1 MQCPRCS
8 ARTKQYKIGFNRS
21 GSRKYRCGVCERT
34 YTPEPNKRGYPEAL
48 RLQAIKLYLEGNS
61 LRSIGRILK
70 VTHQSVSNW
79 VEAYS
84 KQLPKPDLSEKP
96 QVAELD
102 ELYTFI
108 GNKKTSST
116 S

>member
-1 MQCPRCS
+1 MQCPRCFG
-8 ARTKQYKIGFNRS
+8 TIKQHKIGFNRS
-21 GSRKYRCGVCERT
+21 GSQKYRCELCKRT
-34 YTPEPNKRGYPEAL
+34 YTPEPNRRGYPEEL

-79 VEAYS
+79 IETYA
-84 KQLPKPDLSEKP
+84 QHLPKSDLPGKS

-102 ELYTFI
+102 ELYPFI
-108 GNKKTSST
+108 GNKKI
-116 S
+116 

>member
-8 ARTKQYKIGFNRS
+8 GTTKQHKIGFNRS
-21 GSRKYRCGVCERT
+21 GSQKYRCELCKRT
-34 YTPEPNKRGYPEAL
+34 YTPKPNVRGYSETL

-79 VEAYS
+79 IEAYA
-84 KQLPKPDLSEKP
+84 KRLPKSNLPERP

-108 GNKKTSST
+108 SNKKTQST

>member
-8 ARTKQYKIGFNRS
+8 SRTKQYKIGFNRS
-21 GSRKYRCGVCERT
+21 GSRKYRCATCKRT
-34 YTPEPNKRGYPEAL
+34 YTPEPNERGYPEAL
-48 RLQAIKLYLEGNS
+48 RLQAVRLYLEGTS
-61 LRSIGRILK
+61 LRSIGRILN

-79 VEAYS
+79 IRAYS
-84 KQLPKPDLSEKP
+84 ERLPRSDLPEKP

-108 GNKKTSST
+108 GSKKTEFT

>member
-1 MQCPRCS
+1 
-8 ARTKQYKIGFNRS
+8 
-21 GSRKYRCGVCERT
+21 
-34 YTPEPNKRGYPEAL
+34 
-48 RLQAIKLYLEGNS
+48 LQAIKLYLEGNS

-79 VEAYS
+79 IEAYS
-84 KQLPKPDLSEKP
+84 QQLPPSALPEKP

-108 GNKKTSST
+108 GNKKTPST

>member
-1 MQCPRCS
+1 M
-8 ARTKQYKIGFNRS
+8 
-21 GSRKYRCGVCERT
+21 
-34 YTPEPNKRGYPEAL
+34 

-79 VEAYS
+79 VEVYAQ
-84 KQLPKPDLSEKP
+84 QLPKSALPEKS

-108 GNKKTSST
+108 GNKKT
-116 S
+116 

>member
-8 ARTKQYKIGFNRS
+8 ARAKQYKIGFNRS
-21 GSRKYRCGVCERT
+21 GSRKYRCAVCKKT
-34 YTPEPNKRGYPEAL
+34 YTPEPNEHGYPDAI

-70 VTHQSVSNW
+70 VTHQSISNW
-79 VEAYS
+79 IEAYS
-84 KQLPKPDLSEKP
+84 QQIPKSDLPERP

-102 ELYTFI
+102 ELYTCV
-108 GNKKTSST
+108 GNKKTQST
-116 S
+116 F

>member
-1 MQCPRCS
+1 MECPRCS
-8 ARTKQYKIGFNRS
+8 SRTKQYKIGFNRS
-21 GSRKYRCGVCERT
+21 GSRKYRCQACKRT
-34 YTPEPNKRGYPEAL
+34 YTPAPNQRGYPETL
-48 RLQAIKLYLEGNS
+48 RRQAIKLYLEGNS

-79 VEAYS
+79 IATYS
-84 KQLPKPDLSEKP
+84 QQLPKSDLPDKP

-108 GNKKTSST
+108 GNKKTLST
-116 S
+116 F